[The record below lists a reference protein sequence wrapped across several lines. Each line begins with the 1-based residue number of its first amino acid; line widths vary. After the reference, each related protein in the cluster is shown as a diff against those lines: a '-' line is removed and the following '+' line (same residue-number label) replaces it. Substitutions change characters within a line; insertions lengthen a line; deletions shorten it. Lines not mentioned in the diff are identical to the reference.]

1 MGTNGAYVRGA
12 HDRAF
17 IADYIAGMGRDM
29 VFPAGGAQSWRNG
42 SADTTNCIWI
52 RRGIPF
58 EREDEDDSQ

>member
-42 SADTTNCIWI
+42 SADTTNSSGGGLRI
-52 RRGIPF
+52 RTIRS
-58 EREDEDDSQ
+58 DSRTTM